1 MTSEAAPETEL
12 RLDPAYTLP
21 ASRERL
27 ERVAAAL
34 RERGMEA
41 VIVPDAAEARVT
53 VDGLIPDGALVFDSA
68 SRTLE
73 TTGIAADVRGA
84 TRYRSVRTHTD
95 TLDPRTQL
103 NEYRRHVSSMDV
115 VVGSVHAV
123 TDDGHVVVASA
134 SGSQIAAY
142 AFGAD
147 RVIWVVGA
155 QKMVDDL
162 DAAFERVE
170 RHSLPLEDARA
181 RQAYGQGSMIGKQL
195 VISQEF
201 PGRITVVLVE
211 ETLGF

>member
-1 MTSEAAPETEL
+1 MTSEAADTEL

-21 ASRERL
+21 APRERL

-34 RERGMEA
+34 RKRGIEA
-41 VIVPDAAEARVT
+41 VIVADAADARAT
-53 VDGLIPDGALVFDSA
+53 VDGLIPDDALVFDSA

-73 TTGIAADVRGA
+73 DTGIAADVRGS

-162 DAAFERVE
+162 DAAFDRIE
-170 RHSLPLEDARA
+170 RHSFPLEDARA
-181 RQAYGQGSMIGKQL
+181 QKAYGQNSVIGKQL
-195 VISQEF
+195 VISFEF
-201 PGRITVVLVE
+201 PGRITAVLVE
-211 ETLGF
+211 EALGF